1 MDTNIICQLFTFLLD
16 TNVIWQLGETTQSHP
31 VQLYLWCRR
40 VHLENHVWVLIYQRS
55 KWWTILSM
63 SISNSNYVPDI
74 EKPGWKFGYQKD
86 IIVIIVNVHLFCTH
100 QNLCVLEPLFL
111 LFQFCNL
118 GNGRDSLGSKTS
130 DSVRHWWGS
139 DVWVM
144 WVDFQL
150 VSDFLLDL
158 PWQLSTTDGVKHIIS
173 LQGSQT
179 TIEFSLFMFN
189 PDKKVSVDWF

>member
-1 MDTNIICQLFTFLLD
+1 M
-16 TNVIWQLGETTQSHP
+16 
-31 VQLYLWCRR
+31 
-40 VHLENHVWVLIYQRS
+40 
-55 KWWTILSM
+55 
-63 SISNSNYVPDI
+63 SNSNFVPDI
-74 EKPGWKFGYQKD
+74 EKHGWKFGYQKD

-100 QNLCVLEPLFL
+100 QNLCVLEPLLL

-158 PWQLSTTDGVKHIIS
+158 PWQLSTTDGVKHIMS

-189 PDKKVSVDWF
+189 PAKKSFCRLVLMLAASKFHVRVKYQKIITMGWIIGQKHSPERYMIKCKKKTLRMEVSPPKTAFTDYQKG

>member
-1 MDTNIICQLFTFLLD
+1 MSEYWYIEEANYRLYCLLCPIPISSL
-16 TNVIWQLGETTQSHP
+16 TWKNLAENLGIKRTLLTS
-31 VQLYLWCRR
+31 
-40 VHLENHVWVLIYQRS
+40 
-55 KWWTILSM
+55 LSM
-63 SISNSNYVPDI
+63 SILI
-74 EKPGWKFGYQKD
+74 
-86 IIVIIVNVHLFCTH
+86 CTH
-100 QNLCVLEPLFL
+100 QNLCVVEPLLL

-130 DSVRHWWGS
+130 DSVRQHWWGS

-189 PDKKVSVDWF
+189 PAKKVSVDWL